1 MTQKKR
7 FRNILEKAIHEG
19 GDLAPWLKSNAEPI
33 LAEFD
38 NRQDTETF
46 HGIYQFLREITG
58 RAEKHEDFFTG
69 YEFHEIESLQ
79 MDRETHAAQKVEL
92 KLFVDGTEID
102 PGRTSLGGE
111 PIWEQHEDHP
121 VCPVC
126 DRNMALVFQLDSLAQ
141 LSQNKELGVNLSRD
155 DYAFGDV
162 GIVRFFRCVD
172 CNKFDANWECG

>member
-7 FRNILEKAIHEG
+7 FRKIIEKVINEG
-19 GDLAPWLKSNAEPI
+19 GNLAPWLKSNQQPI

-38 NRQDTETF
+38 SREDTGTF
-46 HGIYQFLREITG
+46 HGIYQFLEEIKG

-79 MDRETHAAQKVEL
+79 MARETHTAQRVEL
-92 KLFVDGTEID
+92 KLFLDGTEIN

-111 PIWEQHEDHP
+111 AIWEQHDDHP

-126 DRNMALVFQLDSLAQ
+126 DRNMTLVFQLDSLAQ
-141 LSQNKELGVNLSRD
+141 LSQNKNLKGKISQD

-162 GIVRFFRCVD
+162 GIVRFFRCID
-172 CNKFDANWECG
+172 CNEFDANWECG